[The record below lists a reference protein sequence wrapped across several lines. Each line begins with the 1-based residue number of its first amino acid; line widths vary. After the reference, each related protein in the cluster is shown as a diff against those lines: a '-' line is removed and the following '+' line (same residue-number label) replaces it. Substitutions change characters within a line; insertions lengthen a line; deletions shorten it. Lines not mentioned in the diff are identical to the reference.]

1 MKEMFVVAWICLM
14 SLLICIELVF
24 YIVEFIDWLVDNR
37 KEDNKI
43 QNKIIN

>member
-14 SLLICIELVF
+14 ILLICIELFF
-24 YIVEFIDWLVDNR
+24 YISEFIDWLIDR
-37 KEDNKI
+37 KDNKI